1 MSAPAAL
8 APVNGAGFTDA
19 ACVVYY
25 RTLRDGVPPD
35 ARQIGYGVNK
45 WPVSPV
51 LRDYFARLYRSLLG
65 SRMTEYDAGAD
76 ASVRTLIAE
85 LASEYLQVPDLDE
98 SQVVLCHGT
107 TEAIS
112 IACGFFAGRNMAS
125 VLPLPVY
132 YAFEQSAIRAG
143 LPVSAYYDP
152 LGRHVGAVPPG
163 RGAVLVDVAPNGV
176 LGTWFRQPRLH
187 GDVQGVQGAAY
198 QHVLIDHVF
207 SLPTLQDRGDFLAQL
222 RERVRRADDST
233 VFLTP
238 SKDLSLPGLRSGVM
252 LTTSPGLAAY
262 AQADRFER
270 GYTVHG
276 AIGTVAAAHLAL
288 VLLSFTAEH
297 ELPGMLRRIRAAFA
311 KPDIPF
317 PDDADVHDFLTEG
330 KQVRDLFSRNLDVL
344 RTCDFLTPVAGA
356 EEPVAGYSTFRWM
369 DREFDSPDAFTG
381 WLNSVGRAGLKLNSN
396 YLFGATP
403 EVWEQLYPGRHGIRI
418 NISVPTDELSANID
432 LLKTRL

>member
-1 MSAPAAL
+1 MSAPAAP

-25 RTLRDGVPPD
+25 RTLRDGVPTD

-51 LRDYFARLYRSLLG
+51 LRDYFARLYRTLLG
-65 SRMTEYDAGAD
+65 GRMTEYDAGGD
-76 ASVRTLIAE
+76 AAVRTLIAD
-85 LASEYLQVPDLDE
+85 LAAEYLQVPEFDE

-112 IACGFFAGRNMAS
+112 IACGFFAGRNMAA

-152 LGRHVGAVPPG
+152 LGRQVGGVPADREPL
-163 RGAVLVDVAPNGV
+163 LVDVAPNGV
-176 LGTWFRQPRLH
+176 LGTWFQQPHLQ
-187 GDVQGVQGAAY
+187 GDVAGACRAAY
-198 QHVLIDHVF
+198 GHVLIDHVF
-207 SLPTLQDRGDFLAQL
+207 SLPTLQERGDFLAQL
-222 RERVRRADDST
+222 RGRVRRADDST

-238 SKDLSLPGLRSGVM
+238 SKDLSLPGMRSGVM
-252 LTTSPGLAAY
+252 LTTNPDLAAY

-276 AIGTVAAAHLAL
+276 AIGAVAAAHLAL
-288 VLLSFTAEH
+288 VLLSFTTAQ
-297 ELPGMLRRIRAAFA
+297 ELPSMLRRIRSAFS

-317 PDDADVHDFLTEG
+317 PGDLEIYDFLMES
-330 KQVRDLFSRNLDVL
+330 KQSRDLFSRNMDLI
-344 RTCDFLTPVAGA
+344 RTCDFLTPVEGA
-356 EEPVAGYSTFRWM
+356 EEPVAGYSTFRWI
-369 DREFDSPDAFTG
+369 DRDTVSPDAFTQ

-396 YLFGATP
+396 YLFGGTP
-403 EVWEQLYPGRHGIRI
+403 EVWEQLHPGRYGIRI
-418 NISVPTDELSANID
+418 NISVPQEELSANLD